1 MSAAHALK
9 SVIEKKDSCSQAQIV
24 DCIEYVS
31 HALNVVVSGGY
42 KQLVTKTPAL
52 FGALYRSTNKQNS
65 LNGIAEHI
73 IAKFSKR
80 LLPLLKDFK
89 PDAIVSTHAFAGE
102 MMAELKKM
110 YNLDIPLI
118 SIITDFAP
126 HMMYLHP
133 NITKYVVSSEKMQDE
148 LCNLGVEKERIMV
161 LGIPIKDEFYEETDK
176 KAELESIGLDPNL
189 PTLLIMAGSF
199 GVTDILKLYAEINT
213 SETDFQII
221 VITGKNQKLY
231 NAFSIFLGQ
240 NPSDEMTD
248 FKKSINELK
257 LKYKLGSKTAQSP
270 KKTVLIYYTNEVNKY
285 MHISDM
291 IVTKPGG
298 LTVSESLASG
308 LPLAIFKAFPGQEED
323 NSQFLIS
330 NNAAVKIDKNNCR
343 QIVDGLLND
352 KDKLNEMK
360 DNCKRVSK
368 YRSAESLYNELCQIL
383 DKI

>member
-133 NITKYVVSSEKMQDE
+133 NITKYVVSSEKM
-148 LCNLGVEKERIMV
+148 
-161 LGIPIKDEFYEETDK
+161 
-176 KAELESIGLDPNL
+176 
-189 PTLLIMAGSF
+189 
-199 GVTDILKLYAEINT
+199 
-213 SETDFQII
+213 
-221 VITGKNQKLY
+221 
-231 NAFSIFLGQ
+231 
-240 NPSDEMTD
+240 
-248 FKKSINELK
+248 
-257 LKYKLGSKTAQSP
+257 
-270 KKTVLIYYTNEVNKY
+270 
-285 MHISDM
+285 
-291 IVTKPGG
+291 
-298 LTVSESLASG
+298 
-308 LPLAIFKAFPGQEED
+308 
-323 NSQFLIS
+323 
-330 NNAAVKIDKNNCR
+330 
-343 QIVDGLLND
+343 
-352 KDKLNEMK
+352 
-360 DNCKRVSK
+360 
-368 YRSAESLYNELCQIL
+368 
-383 DKI
+383 